1 MKELLSFSVFI
12 IGIIPLCA
20 IFAQDKQILPD
31 KPAGQY
37 DESKVPKY
45 TLPDPLL
52 MVNGERVT
60 DTAVWNGKRRREILE
75 MFETYVYGKA
85 TVNRPEGMHWE
96 TTAEDRSGLNSSAV
110 MKKVTIY
117 FSRNKGWP
125 KLELDI
131 ILPKTGKPVPVFL
144 ASTWVPDAERVIRK
158 GFGLV
163 TFDSREIEPDDRDNA
178 YTKGV
183 RKFFDPPDRKEPARD
198 EWGTIAAWSWAAR
211 RVMDYIET
219 DTTIDARKVCILGF
233 SRFGKAA
240 MWAGAQDQRFAIVFS
255 CESGCG
261 GATIVRRGFGE
272 TVKLMND
279 QFPHWFNLNFKSF
292 NNRVNDLPV
301 DWHMLIALMA
311 PRPVYV
317 STAEEDLWGDP
328 RGTFLAA
335 KAAEPVYELFG
346 EAGLGVTE
354 MPSVETP
361 VGNFIGYHMR
371 KGKHGLIDYDTEK
384 FIDFAQNHFSK
395 TDDHNRH

>member
-1 MKELLSFSVFI
+1 M
-12 IGIIPLCA
+12 IPICA
-20 IFAQDKQILPD
+20 IFAQDKQLPSD
-31 KPAGQY
+31 NPVGQY
-37 DESKVPKY
+37 DESKVPRY

-52 MVNGERVT
+52 LVNGERVT
-60 DTAVWNGKRRREILE
+60 DTTVWNRRRRPEILG
-75 MFETYVYGKA
+75 MFETNVYGKA
-85 TVNRPEGMHWE
+85 TVNRPVGMHWE
-96 TTAEDRSGLNSSAV
+96 TTEGDRSALNDSAV

-117 FSRNKGWP
+117 FSRKKGWP
-125 KLELDI
+125 KLVLDI

-144 ASTWVPDAERVIRK
+144 VSTWVPDAELVIRK

-163 TFDSREIEPDDRDNA
+163 TFDSREIEPDNKDSA
-178 YTKGV
+178 YGEGI
-183 RKFFDPPDRKEPARD
+183 RKFFDPPDRKKPAPD

-272 TVKLMND
+272 TVKLIND
-279 QFPHWFNLNFKSF
+279 QFPHWFAGNFKSF

-311 PRPVYV
+311 PRPVYL
-317 STAEEDLWGDP
+317 STADEDLWGDP

-354 MPSVETP
+354 MPPVETP

-371 KGKHGLIDYDTEK
+371 KGKHGLKGYDTEK
-384 FIDFAQNHFSK
+384 FIDFARNHFSK
-395 TDDHNRH
+395 TDDHNRR